1 MESLPEHWN
10 QLVFITMGD
19 QAHANRPN
27 GDSTGGIVSM
37 AAGPESINGAVCPMM
52 LIAWRSWKLRRKA
65 IASNDAEIQAV
76 LEGEDQNF
84 RIRLLW
90 TGIHGGSFLRGDPRE
105 DLVSATEKQVVQIK
119 GIICTDS
126 RGGYDAVEVNH
137 HFWVYQTF
145 GLPSRLSSSGRIFD
159 ELDPN
164 SGGLLQTM
172 IWLML

>member
-1 MESLPEHWN
+1 
-10 QLVFITMGD
+10 MGD
-19 QAHANRPN
+19 QTHANRPN
-27 GDSTGGIVSM
+27 GDSTGSIVSM
-37 AAGPESINGAVCPMM
+37 VAGPESINGAVCPMM
-52 LIAWRSWKLRRKA
+52 LIALPSWKLRRKA

-90 TGIHGGSFLRGDPRE
+90 TEIHGGSFLRGDCWE
-105 DLVSATEKQVVQIK
+105 DLVSATEKQVVEIK

-126 RGGYDAVEVNH
+126 RGGYDAVEVNESPLL
-137 HFWVYQTF
+137 
-145 GLPSRLSSSGRIFD
+145 GLSNLRLAPLSSSGRIFD

-172 IWLML
+172 IWLMLLYDKEEEW